1 MLPNK
6 PPFFYKCNSCGKTF
20 SSKIKVN
27 PILEF
32 LNIKKC
38 SPFLKCPH
46 CKSRDVKFS
55 SINKIINKNND
66 INI

>member
-27 PILEF
+27 PILKF
-32 LNIKKC
+32 LNIKKIT
-38 SPFLKCPH
+38 SPFLKCSH
-46 CKSRDVKFS
+46 CGGRDVKFS
-55 SINKIINKNND
+55 SMND
-66 INI
+66 LIKK